1 MWNPPPTT
9 NFTPP
14 LPWIREKNYSENK
27 EQTAQ
32 STWKKEGKCWNIFKL
47 KCKPHVHTQG
57 RFCAEFL
64 LVDNLVA
71 SDRHE
76 IGCESL
82 ESHFHKD
89 CRSSSSQ
96 TRGWFLPALLLS
108 QFMSFHEQFL
118 PPNHHHHHSITI
130 IAIIVLAQCDVK
142 CSLMKSHCVTNNF
155 PQRKADFG
163 DSPKTSTALVG
174 LLIFSDHYFN
184 TSYQEYYLIWNI
196 KIFSELKI
204 FSDGPTNGWTNH

>member
-1 MWNPPPTT
+1 M
-9 NFTPP
+9 
-14 LPWIREKNYSENK
+14 Y
-27 EQTAQ
+27 
-32 STWKKEGKCWNIFKL
+32 
-47 KCKPHVHTQG
+47 TQG

-118 PPNHHHHHSITI
+118 PPNHQHHHSITI
-130 IAIIVLAQCDVK
+130 IAIIVLTQCDVK

-163 DSPKTSTALVG
+163 DSPKTSTALVDDI
-174 LLIFSDHYFN
+174 LWSLFQY
-184 TSYQEYYLIWNI
+184 YQEYYLIWNI
-196 KIFSELKI
+196 KIFTELKI
-204 FSDGPTNGWTNH
+204 YWSNQWLDQPLEYSLLPILD